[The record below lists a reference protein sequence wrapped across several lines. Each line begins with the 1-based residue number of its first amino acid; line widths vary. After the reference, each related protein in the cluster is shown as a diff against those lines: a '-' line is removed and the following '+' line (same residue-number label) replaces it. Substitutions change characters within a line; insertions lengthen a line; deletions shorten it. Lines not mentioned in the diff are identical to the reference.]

1 MTILLNGNLYI
12 PDDAAN
18 IVSIGEFFGYD
29 TKTANQIWD
38 DVIEYFQNRIDGKMG
53 DAIATFVKSLDDHP
67 DGLVRFF
74 YLSLLLGMNYSRKQQ
89 IDILNGI
96 KFN

>member
-1 MTILLNGNLYI
+1 MTILLNGSLYI
-12 PDDAAN
+12 PDDAAD
-18 IVSIGEFFGYD
+18 IVSIGEFFGYN
-29 TKTANQIWD
+29 TETANQIWD
-38 DVIEYFQNRIDGKMG
+38 DVIEYFKNRLNGRMG

-74 YLSLLLGMNYSRKQQ
+74 YLSLLLGMNYSRNQQ
-89 IDILNGI
+89 IGMLGGI